1 MRLKDK
7 VCIITGAAQ
16 GIGLATA
23 QRFAAEGAAVV
34 LCDIDGALVERAAS
48 DLREAAP
55 ATLGQAVNVTDRASV
70 DAMVQAVLARFGRID
85 ALINNAGITRDAR
98 LVNMTEAQWDAVID
112 VNLKGVFHAT
122 QAVVK
127 TMLAQGSGA
136 IVNSS
141 SISGVY
147 GNFGQGNYSASK
159 AAIIGLTKTWARELG
174 PKGIRVNAVVPGAI
188 ATPMLQALP
197 AQVLAQTAQASWM
210 KRVGQP
216 DEVARVYAF
225 LVSDDAS
232 YVNGA
237 ALEVS
242 GGVSA

>member
-34 LCDIDGALVERAAS
+34 LCDIDAAQVEHAAAA
-48 DLREAAP
+48 LRETAP
-55 ATLGQAVNVTDRASV
+55 DTLGHTVNVTDRPSV
-70 DAMVQAVLARFGRID
+70 DAVVQAVLARFGRID

-98 LVNMTEAQWDAVID
+98 LVNMTEAQWDAVMD
-112 VNLKGVFHAT
+112 VNLKGVFHCT

-127 TMLAQGSGA
+127 TMLTQGSGA
-136 IVNSS
+136 IVNTS

-174 PKGIRVNAVVPGAI
+174 PKGIRVNAVVPGSV
-188 ATPMLQALP
+188 ATPMLKAVPAEAL
-197 AQVLAQTAQASWM
+197 ARIEQASWL

-232 YVNGA
+232 YVNGV

>member
-23 QRFAAEGAAVV
+23 QRFAAEGASVV
-34 LCDIDGALVERAAS
+34 LCDIDAAQVEQAAFT
-48 DLREAAP
+48 LRETAP
-55 ATLGQAVNVTDRASV
+55 ATLGQTVDVADRASV
-70 DAMVQAVLARFGRID
+70 DAMVRAVLARFGRID

-98 LVNMTEAQWDAVID
+98 LVNMTEAQWDAVMD
-112 VNLKGVFHAT
+112 VNLKGVFHCT
-122 QAVVK
+122 QAVAP
-127 TMLAQGSGA
+127 TMLAQGSGV
-136 IVNSS
+136 IVTSS

-174 PKGIRVNAVVPGAI
+174 PKGIRVNAVVPGSI
-188 ATPMLQALP
+188 ATPMLKAVP
-197 AQVLAQTAQASWM
+197 SQVLAQIEQSSWL
-210 KRVGQP
+210 RRLGQP

-242 GGVSA
+242 GGFSA

>member
-23 QRFAAEGAAVV
+23 RRFAEEGATVV
-34 LCDIDGALVERAAS
+34 LCDIDAAQVDRAVS
-48 DLREAAP
+48 VLRETAP
-55 ATLGQAVNVTDRASV
+55 SALGLTVDVTDRASV
-70 DAMVQAVLARFGRID
+70 DVMVQAVLTRFGHID
-85 ALINNAGITRDAR
+85 ALVNNAGITRDAR
-98 LVNMTEAQWDAVID
+98 LVNMTETQWDEVID
-112 VNLKGVFHAT
+112 VNLKGVFHCT

-127 TMLAQGSGA
+127 SMLAQGSGA

-141 SISGVY
+141 SISGLY
-147 GNFGQGNYSASK
+147 GNFGQGNYAASK

-174 PKGIRVNAVVPGAI
+174 PKGIRVNAVAPGAI
-188 ATPMLQALP
+188 ATPMLQAVP
-197 AQVLAQTAQASWM
+197 AQALALMEQASWL

-225 LVSDDAS
+225 LVSDEAS

-237 ALEVS
+237 TLEVS
-242 GGVSA
+242 GGFSA